1 MLSQLDGLHSLV
13 DEYTAASAGTR
24 VPLLR
29 RENCLA
35 QKLISL
41 SDTPP
46 LPLHAAVAP
55 GREKPGGGN
64 TVSLSSPG
72 TRRHGQI
79 PSGRRHSP
87 PRFGLCARRSQPTAP
102 GPPPSAA
109 PYGPGQRASL

>member
-64 TVSLSSPG
+64 TASLSSPG
-72 TRRHGQI
+72 TPRQGQI
-79 PSGRRHSP
+79 PPGRRHSP
-87 PRFGLCARRSQPTAP
+87 PRFVLCALRSQPAGP
-102 GPPPSAA
+102 GPPTSSDIDRPV
-109 PYGPGQRASL
+109 